1 MASNSSKALPFL
13 VLLIAVGA
21 LGYEAYS
28 GEPLDLEAYVPILT
42 AIGIGG
48 AAKSAI
54 TKAAAVKKIMPA
66 EIKAELEKI
75 VKNNTT
81 QSR

>member
-13 VLLIAVGA
+13 VLIIAVGA

-28 GEPLDLEAYVPILT
+28 GEALDLDAYVPILT

-81 QSR
+81 QPR